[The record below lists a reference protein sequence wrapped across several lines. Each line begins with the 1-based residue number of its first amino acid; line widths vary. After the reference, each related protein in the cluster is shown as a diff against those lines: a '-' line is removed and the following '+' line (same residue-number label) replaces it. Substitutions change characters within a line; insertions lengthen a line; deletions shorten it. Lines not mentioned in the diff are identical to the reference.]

1 MHRLESNRIEVSTWV
16 GQSRV
21 RNDASIR
28 SSSIPVDRVQLSK
41 ILDANRG
48 AVSTIPVDRNQFS
61 TGDVAHDRE
70 NLYNSRDEF
79 RAKLLAS
86 PRVSRIFTIVANF
99 LPSYNSHQYLWPR
112 ILTKKIGI
120 FSYCPSSL
128 VEYVENPLF
137 VKQLISWRIL
147 KRCST
152 TTVSNTVTIRARF
165 HYPTLIVPSPRFREL
180 EFSLLPLDGEGSI
193 FTLIELEINQRSSI
207 FELYPLAI

>member
-1 MHRLESNRIEVSTWV
+1 MDRPIKSKKRCIDSK
-16 GQSRV
+16 
-21 RNDASIR
+21 SIL
-28 SSSIPVDRVQLSK
+28 VDRVQLSK

-70 NLYNSRDEF
+70 NLYNSRAEGWIPGE
-79 RAKLLAS
+79 LLAS

-128 VEYVENPLF
+128 VEYVEDPLF

>member
-1 MHRLESNRIEVSTWV
+1 MLLTIEKICI
-16 GQSRV
+16 
-21 RNDASIR
+21 IR
-28 SSSIPVDRVQLSK
+28 GP
-41 ILDANRG
+41 
-48 AVSTIPVDRNQFS
+48 
-61 TGDVAHDRE
+61 
-70 NLYNSRDEF
+70 RDEF
-79 RAKLLAS
+79 RANYWLPLAF
-86 PRVSRIFTIVANF
+86 RVFLRSSQTSF

-128 VEYVENPLF
+128 VEYVEDPLF